1 MLASLSWRENQA
13 KKPENPC
20 KICLVCWLS
29 VAIREKVWYT
39 PWKSLP
45 RESKIYEEES
55 RVDPF
60 IMDLD
65 SASIGMLAALI
76 ILVAFS
82 AYFSATE
89 TAFTSLNRIRLK
101 ARADDGNLRAAR
113 TLKLA
118 EDYDKLLSTILIG
131 NNVVNITA
139 TTVATV
145 LCTRWFHQYGPTVST
160 VALTVI
166 ILIFGEISPK
176 SLAKENAERW
186 ALFATP
192 LLRGLMVLLTP
203 ANFLFSQWKLLLG
216 RLFRKKDDEGITE
229 EELVG
234 MVDQAETEGGLDSHE
249 SDLIRNAIEFN
260 DMEVSEILTPRVDLT
275 AIEEDDSMEAL
286 AALFAES
293 GFSRIP
299 VYHETIDNIVGV
311 IHEKDFYAARYR
323 GETMIRQLKTPV
335 FYTTG
340 NTKISE
346 LLRILQKNKAH
357 MAVVVDEY
365 GGTQGIATLEDIL
378 EELVGEI
385 WDEHDEVIETF
396 RKQPDGSYL
405 IACSANL
412 DDLYDLFQVKGTCD
426 AATVSGWVME
436 QVGRVPEEGDH
447 FQAEGL
453 DVIVT
458 RVEHRRVI
466 EIQVRV
472 LPEEEPETK

>member
-1 MLASLSWRENQA
+1 MDSDSIRML
-13 KKPENPC
+13 
-20 KICLVCWLS
+20 V
-29 VAIREKVWYT
+29 
-39 PWKSLP
+39 
-45 RESKIYEEES
+45 
-55 RVDPF
+55 
-60 IMDLD
+60 
-65 SASIGMLAALI
+65 ALI
-76 ILVAFS
+76 FLVAMS

-89 TAFTSLNRIRLK
+89 TAFTSLNRIRLRTK
-101 ARADDGNLRAAR
+101 ADAGDRRAAA
-113 TLKLA
+113 TLRLA
-118 EDYDKLLSTILIG
+118 EEYDKLLSTILIG
-131 NNVVNITA
+131 NNIVNITA
-139 TTVATV
+139 TTISTV
-145 LCTRWFHQYGPTVST
+145 LCTKWFYQYGPTVST

-176 SLAKENAERW
+176 SLSKESPEAW
-186 ALFATP
+186 AMFAAP
-192 LLRGLMVLLTP
+192 LLRLFMIVLTP
-203 ANFLFSQWKLLLG
+203 LNFLFSQWKVLLSK
-216 RLFRKKDDEGITE
+216 LFRHRGEDGITE

-234 MVDQAETEGGLDSHE
+234 MVDQAQTEGGLDEHE

-260 DMEVSEILTPRVDLT
+260 DLEVSEILTPRVDLV
-275 AIEEDDSMEAL
+275 AIEENCTMEEA

-293 GFSRIP
+293 GYSRIP
-299 VYHETIDNIVGV
+299 IYQETIDNIVGV
-311 IHEKDFYAARYR
+311 VHEKDFYAARYR
-323 GETMIRQLKTPV
+323 GETCLKNLLSTV

-365 GGTQGIATLEDIL
+365 GGTEGIATLEDIL

-396 RKQPDGSYL
+396 QKRDDGSYL
-405 IACSANL
+405 IACSASL
-412 DDLYDLFQVKGTCD
+412 DDMYDLFQVRGDCG

-453 DVIVT
+453 DVTVT
-458 RVEHRRVI
+458 KVEHRRVL

-472 LPEEEPETK
+472 LEDDGET